1 MCHWRKSELTLGL
14 CILLQLIPG
23 SLKAQ
28 VVVNNENEIPT
39 DQVAFREN
47 LVGLRIL
54 SPEFF
59 EAAQLGPT
67 NAGIPA
73 VVFVRSASA
82 TPAVQAAMSMAG
94 KNPRTATVGDW
105 YSASKTAG
113 LLDVSTATAPAV
125 IPAAV
130 WPGKYVHFDSVFVAS
145 LPDTELFKAK
155 PALYTD
161 RVNGYPVQYLSVNP
175 KPLAVLINSYQTMA
189 EAKTAPA
196 SQAPK
201 RFTTAIAALGPYPI
215 MAKAATFFAGQV
227 TFGQPIVYTAQE
239 KKLVVPVAV
248 SAQNNVYWVELAVSF
263 RDIEIAN
270 AKTLIFRVSL
280 PPGIVALELIPLRF
294 DKEASVTRRV
304 SSPEIR
310 AQYGNTTVELGK
322 VYEQEVVYT
331 SLKPIIV
338 ADGLQESEFAWSLSD
353 EAIQHG
359 ARRFIAV
366 IQVPK
371 GRQSVTAQL
380 QASVRTKALFAQG
393 DLVST
398 QPKHIELHLR

>member
-1 MCHWRKSELTLGL
+1 MCHPRKLKLTFAL
-14 CILLQLIPG
+14 CMLLQLVPG
-23 SLKAQ
+23 PLKAQ
-28 VVVNNENEIPT
+28 VIVRNETEIPA
-39 DQVAFREN
+39 DQVAFRDE
-47 LVGLRIL
+47 LLGLRTV

-59 EAAQLGPT
+59 EAVQRGPT
-67 NAGIPA
+67 KAGIPA
-73 VVFVRSASA
+73 AVFVMSASA
-82 TPAVQAAMSMAG
+82 TPAVQAAVSMAG
-94 KNPRTATVGDW
+94 KSPRTATVGDW
-105 YSASKTAG
+105 YLASKTAG

-125 IPAAV
+125 IPATV
-130 WPGKYVHFDSVFVAS
+130 WPGKHVPVDAVFVAS
-145 LPDTELFKAK
+145 LPDTELFKAEA
-155 PALYTD
+155 ALYTG
-161 RVNGYPVQYLSVNP
+161 RVKGYQQQYLRVNP
-175 KPLAVLINSYQTMA
+175 KPLEALINSYHAMA

-201 RFTTAIAALGPYPI
+201 RFNTAIAALGAYPF
-215 MAKAATFFAGQV
+215 MAKAATFSAGQI

-239 KKLVVPVAV
+239 RKLVVPAAL
-248 SAQNNVYWVELAVSF
+248 SAQSNVYWVELAVSF

-270 AKTLIFRVSL
+270 AETFIFRVSL
-280 PPGIVALELIPLRF
+280 PSGIIALELIPLRF
-294 DKEASVTRRV
+294 DKQASVTRRV
-304 SSPEIR
+304 SSPEIK
-310 AQYGNTTVELGK
+310 AQLGDKAVELGK

-331 SLKPIIV
+331 SLKPIVV

-380 QASVRTKALFAQG
+380 QASVKTKGWFAQG

-398 QPKHIELHLR
+398 PPKLIELRLR